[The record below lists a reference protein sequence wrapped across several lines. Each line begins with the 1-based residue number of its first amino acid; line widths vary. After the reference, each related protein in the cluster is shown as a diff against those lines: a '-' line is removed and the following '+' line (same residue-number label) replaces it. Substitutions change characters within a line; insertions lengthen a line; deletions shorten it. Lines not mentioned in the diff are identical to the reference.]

1 VVVRA
6 MENLPDRAH
15 VVVIGAGIVGSSIV
29 RHLAELGW
37 RDILLVDKGPLPEP
51 GGSTDHASNFVFPV
65 DHSKEITELTL
76 DSLRQYTALGV
87 LTQCGGIE
95 VARTPERLQELRR
108 RMTSAAAW
116 GVDAELISPAQV
128 KQRMPWIRE
137 DLLLGGFHTPTGAI
151 VDAVRASE
159 LMRGRAVELGAL
171 QVAEGTEV
179 TGIAVHSG
187 PRGDLPGRVRAV
199 ETDRGWVEAEHVVV
213 ACGVW
218 SPQIAALAGASIP
231 LVPAVHQ
238 MMDLGPIP
246 ELAATEEWISVPLVR
261 DMDARM
267 YARQRGPDLELG
279 SYAHQ
284 PILHEPAEI
293 PPLGAPGQDS
303 PTQMPFTEQDFG
315 PQLAHARGLYPE
327 LLGEHGREG
336 VGVTHAINGLLSLT
350 ADGAP
355 LLGETSEVRGLWSA
369 AAVWIKEGPGVGR
382 AVAEWMTAG
391 ASEVD
396 VHGADITRVPRH
408 GRTRRHV
415 RARAAE
421 GFPKVYGIA
430 HPREQWSS
438 SRPMR
443 TSPFHPRTQ
452 ALGGE
457 YYEVSGWERPQ
468 WYAANAPLVEEYAG
482 RIDHR
487 VHEWDARWWSPI
499 IEAEHL
505 AMRERAAMF
514 DLTAFSVIDVTGPA
528 ALDGVQR
535 MAVGNVDRAVGRVI
549 YTPLLDVRGGFRSDL
564 TIVRLGRD
572 HFRVITGAADG
583 ARDLA
588 WFRRHLATDL
598 DDGRVVIQDLT
609 SGTCAIGLWGPQARR
624 IVQPLT
630 DDDVSDEGF
639 RFGTAREVVLAGIPT
654 LMVRISYVG
663 DLGWEIHLPAEQ
675 GLALWDALWE
685 AGRPHGLIAAGG
697 GVYGTTGR
705 LEKAHRLFGAE
716 LAPDRSP
723 VEAGLALPK
732 VKDADFLGKDA
743 YLLARGQEPAAMLCT
758 LALTGGGV
766 AAPRFPTGNEPVLD
780 EDGLPLVDGRGR
792 RSYVTSAGPAPSL
805 GRYVMLAYLPPER
818 AMVGAQLQVEYLGA
832 RLPAEV
838 LAVGRTAPFDPEHA
852 RVKG

>member
-1 VVVRA
+1 
-6 MENLPDRAH
+6 
-15 VVVIGAGIVGSSIV
+15 
-29 RHLAELGW
+29 
-37 RDILLVDKGPLPEP
+37 
-51 GGSTDHASNFVFPV
+51 
-65 DHSKEITELTL
+65 
-76 DSLRQYTALGV
+76 
-87 LTQCGGIE
+87 
-95 VARTPERLQELRR
+95 
-108 RMTSAAAW
+108 
-116 GVDAELISPAQV
+116 
-128 KQRMPWIRE
+128 
-137 DLLLGGFHTPTGAI
+137 
-151 VDAVRASE
+151 
-159 LMRGRAVELGAL
+159 
-171 QVAEGTEV
+171 
-179 TGIAVHSG
+179 
-187 PRGDLPGRVRAV
+187 
-199 ETDRGWVEAEHVVV
+199 
-213 ACGVW
+213 
-218 SPQIAALAGASIP
+218 
-231 LVPAVHQ
+231 
-238 MMDLGPIP
+238 
-246 ELAATEEWISVPLVR
+246 
-261 DMDARM
+261 
-267 YARQRGPDLELG
+267 
-279 SYAHQ
+279 
-284 PILHEPAEI
+284 
-293 PPLGAPGQDS
+293 
-303 PTQMPFTEQDFG
+303 
-315 PQLAHARGLYPE
+315 
-327 LLGEHGREG
+327 
-336 VGVTHAINGLLSLT
+336 
-350 ADGAP
+350 
-355 LLGETSEVRGLWSA
+355 
-369 AAVWIKEGPGVGR
+369 
-382 AVAEWMTAG
+382 
-391 ASEVD
+391 
-396 VHGADITRVPRH
+396 
-408 GRTRRHV
+408 
-415 RARAAE
+415 
-421 GFPKVYGIA
+421 
-430 HPREQWSS
+430 
-438 SRPMR
+438 
-443 TSPFHPRTQ
+443 
-452 ALGGE
+452 
-457 YYEVSGWERPQ
+457 
-468 WYAANAPLVEEYAG
+468 
-482 RIDHR
+482 
-487 VHEWDARWWSPI
+487 
-499 IEAEHL
+499 
-505 AMRERAAMF
+505 
-514 DLTAFSVIDVTGPA
+514 
-528 ALDGVQR
+528 
-535 MAVGNVDRAVGRVI
+535 
-549 YTPLLDVRGGFRSDL
+549 LLDVRGGFRSDL

-588 WFRRHLATDL
+588 WFRRHLAPDL

>member
-199 ETDRGWVEAEHVVV
+199 ETDRGWVEADHVVV
-213 ACGVW
+213 ACRVW

-279 SYAHQ
+279 SYAHR

-293 PPLGAPGQDS
+293 PPLGAPG
-303 PTQMPFTEQDFG
+303 
-315 PQLAHARGLYPE
+315 
-327 LLGEHGREG
+327 
-336 VGVTHAINGLLSLT
+336 
-350 ADGAP
+350 
-355 LLGETSEVRGLWSA
+355 
-369 AAVWIKEGPGVGR
+369 
-382 AVAEWMTAG
+382 
-391 ASEVD
+391 
-396 VHGADITRVPRH
+396 
-408 GRTRRHV
+408 
-415 RARAAE
+415 
-421 GFPKVYGIA
+421 
-430 HPREQWSS
+430 
-438 SRPMR
+438 
-443 TSPFHPRTQ
+443 
-452 ALGGE
+452 
-457 YYEVSGWERPQ
+457 
-468 WYAANAPLVEEYAG
+468 
-482 RIDHR
+482 
-487 VHEWDARWWSPI
+487 
-499 IEAEHL
+499 
-505 AMRERAAMF
+505 
-514 DLTAFSVIDVTGPA
+514 
-528 ALDGVQR
+528 
-535 MAVGNVDRAVGRVI
+535 
-549 YTPLLDVRGGFRSDL
+549 
-564 TIVRLGRD
+564 
-572 HFRVITGAADG
+572 
-583 ARDLA
+583 
-588 WFRRHLATDL
+588 
-598 DDGRVVIQDLT
+598 
-609 SGTCAIGLWGPQARR
+609 
-624 IVQPLT
+624 
-630 DDDVSDEGF
+630 
-639 RFGTAREVVLAGIPT
+639 
-654 LMVRISYVG
+654 
-663 DLGWEIHLPAEQ
+663 
-675 GLALWDALWE
+675 
-685 AGRPHGLIAAGG
+685 
-697 GVYGTTGR
+697 
-705 LEKAHRLFGAE
+705 
-716 LAPDRSP
+716 
-723 VEAGLALPK
+723 
-732 VKDADFLGKDA
+732 
-743 YLLARGQEPAAMLCT
+743 
-758 LALTGGGV
+758 
-766 AAPRFPTGNEPVLD
+766 
-780 EDGLPLVDGRGR
+780 
-792 RSYVTSAGPAPSL
+792 
-805 GRYVMLAYLPPER
+805 
-818 AMVGAQLQVEYLGA
+818 
-832 RLPAEV
+832 
-838 LAVGRTAPFDPEHA
+838 
-852 RVKG
+852 